1 MVKLYALSTCIWCKK
16 TKKFLKDNDIAF
28 DLVEVDLAEGEKREA
43 ALAEMDRLAG
53 QRTFPVTVIED
64 VVVVGFKPDEIK
76 EAVAGEK

>member
-16 TKKFLKDNDIAF
+16 TKTFLKDNDIAF
-28 DLVEVDLAEGEKREA
+28 DLVEVDLAEGEDREA

-53 QRTFPVTVIED
+53 QRTFPVVVIDE

-76 EAVAGEK
+76 EALAGEK